1 MITIINRGS
10 SMELDRRLRNRGYRA
25 TPQRN
30 AVFEVL
36 SENAGRPMSVDE
48 VFERARE
55 KAPGIGIATVY
66 RTLELFRELG
76 VAQDVHLHED
86 SRHYEIDT
94 GQHHHYMV
102 CISCGSAK
110 VLEACAVDRLQE
122 VIKDESDFL
131 VTSHCLGLWGYCP
144 SCLPGRA

>member
-1 MITIINRGS
+1 MTFV
-10 SMELDRRLRNRGYRA
+10 ELTKRLKNRGYKS

-36 SENAGRPMSVDE
+36 RENAGKPVDVE
-48 VFERARE
+48 EIFKLARE
-55 KAPGIGIATVY
+55 KAPGIGIATIY

-76 VAQDVHLHED
+76 VALDVHLHDD
-86 SRHYEIDT
+86 SRHYEVNT

-102 CISCGSAK
+102 CVSCGSASM
-110 VLEACAVDRLQE
+110 LEACTIDKLEELIR
-122 VIKDESDFL
+122 DESDFL

-144 SCLPGRA
+144 SCLAGSA